1 MKESWQNLFDLI
13 VNPSATFTRLKSKP
27 RWVVASFVFCSLSLL
42 LSWTTAP
49 FIEQLLSVLKSDV
62 ATTTSFASYLT
73 QGIITA
79 ILWCVV
85 LSTILTLVAR
95 VFKINKALK
104 FRHIYAGVVHTAL
117 VSTMVYLV
125 NIGLL
130 PVFRRVEYIEQPI
143 EMRVVPGLHMLAGSI
158 ENVSI
163 LSFLSHINP
172 LSAWYVFVLT
182 IAVVVLAE
190 VSITK
195 ACFTALIIFLLR
207 IGTEILFLNMVFY

>member
-1 MKESWQNLFDLI
+1 
-13 VNPSATFTRLKSKP
+13 
-27 RWVVASFVFCSLSLL
+27 
-42 LSWTTAP
+42 
-49 FIEQLLSVLKSDV
+49 
-62 ATTTSFASYLT
+62 
-73 QGIITA
+73 
-79 ILWCVV
+79 
-85 LSTILTLVAR
+85 VAR

-104 FRHIYAGVVHTAL
+104 FGHIYAGVVHTAL
-117 VSTMVYLV
+117 ISTMVYLV

-130 PVFRRVEYIEQPI
+130 PVFRRVEYIDHPI
-143 EMRVVPGLHMLAGSI
+143 EMRVVPGLHMLADSI

-163 LSFLSHINP
+163 LSFLSYINP

-195 ACFTALIIFLLR
+195 ACFTALIILLLR